1 MTIKIVISLFRRID
15 IARQKTTTFAK
26 APVVK
31 ESKKTKVSIM
41 QLTKAEEQVMQILWD
56 MKEGLV
62 KDIRDSFSDPKPV
75 RNTVS
80 TVLRVLEKKG
90 YVGHKAYANVHL
102 YHPLVSKSDYSK
114 NQLFGLMEGYFN
126 NSFPAMAS
134 FFAREKD
141 LSLKELD
148 ELLEDTRKELSRDE
162 EQVDK
167 LPQAGNKRRK

>member
-1 MTIKIVISLFRRID
+1 
-15 IARQKTTTFAK
+15 
-26 APVVK
+26 
-31 ESKKTKVSIM
+31 M

-56 MKEGLV
+56 RETGLV

-90 YVGHKAYANVHL
+90 YVGHKAYGNVHL
-102 YHPLVSKSDYSK
+102 YFPLVSKSNYSRS
-114 NQLFGLMEGYFN
+114 QLFGLLENYFN

-141 LSLKELD
+141 LTVKELD
-148 ELLEDTRKELSRDE
+148 DLLEQAREELSKNR
-162 EQVDK
+162 
-167 LPQAGNKRRK
+167 KRK